1 MFIPFTPFRHCIRE
15 PHGNHV
21 KFEIQAV
28 TPHNFLVRFPKY
40 DYIKETP
47 CVSVEYDREQ
57 LICFLLAYDE
67 AECLEF
73 MEKLYGC
80 MGAPQKKIAALRDN
94 PAFSRLKGE

>member
-1 MFIPFTPFRHCIRE
+1 MKFIQFRHCIRE
-15 PHGNHV
+15 PHGNHI
-21 KFEIQAV
+21 KFEIRAV
-28 TPHNFLVRFPKY
+28 TPQNFLVRFPEY

-47 CVSVEYDREQ
+47 CISVEYNREQ

-67 AECLEF
+67 AECLAF

-80 MGAPQKKIAALRDN
+80 MGAPPEKILALRDN